1 MDEKKEGKNSKQ
13 VPKYLYRY
21 IPFERLAEVLMTKSL
36 PIPYPKNWND
46 QHDLDNALN
55 KIPSDE
61 VVGVACL
68 TKRWET
74 SFHWDL
80 FAKHGVRLAFDGD
93 KLNKCV
99 SRVNAKLEEVE
110 YVSYD
115 KYIKKLTSNESLLFV
130 KRKQYKPEQ
139 EWRIVCQVAK
149 EKMTTENV
157 VKYVPFEWSDLVK
170 ITISPHYE
178 FSDYLFYKAL
188 VLKMLE
194 SVGAKNIKIK
204 HSSLFESKKIK
215 DADHDYKEG
224 K

>member
-1 MDEKKEGKNSKQ
+1 MGEKKPSKQ

-21 IPFERLAEVLMTKSL
+21 IPFERLAEVIMTKRL

-61 VVGVACL
+61 VVGIASF
-68 TKRWET
+68 TKEWET

-80 FAKHGVRLAFDGD
+80 FAKYGVRLAFDGK
-93 KLNKCV
+93 KLNMRV
-99 SRVNAKLEEVE
+99 SRENAKLEEIK
-110 YVSYD
+110 YVSYEE
-115 KYIKKLTSNESLLFV
+115 YIKKMTSDESLLFV
-130 KRKQYKPEQ
+130 KRKQYSPEQ
-139 EWRIVCQVAK
+139 EWRIICQIPKNQMA
-149 EKMTTENV
+149 TENV
-157 VKYVPFEWSDLVK
+157 VKYIPFEWDDLVK

-178 FSDYLFYKAL
+178 YSDYLFYKAM

-224 K
+224 KE